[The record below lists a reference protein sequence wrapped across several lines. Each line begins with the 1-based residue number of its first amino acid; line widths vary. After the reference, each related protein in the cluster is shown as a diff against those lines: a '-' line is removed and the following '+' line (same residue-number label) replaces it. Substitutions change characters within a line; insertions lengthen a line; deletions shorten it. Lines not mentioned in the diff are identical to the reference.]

1 MFLFRQVHQ
10 RVAMNKAE
18 WNDLTPLRI
27 QVMVQVAEKSSWLKP
42 TLSQIDLE

>member
-10 RVAMNKAE
+10 RVAMNKAGRG
-18 WNDLTPLRI
+18 DLTPLRI
-27 QVMVQVAEKSSWLKP
+27 LVMVQVAEKNSWLKP